1 MTGYKKMKT
10 KILAVAILLFTSL
23 TPMAWSHVITQS
35 DLNQIRVGQTTEADL
50 FQLFGA
56 PTTRSV
62 DLRHQVTLD
71 WFRSK
76 PMPWQ
81 GYIPF
86 IGAALGGLDIEA
98 QQVTVVLTPGG
109 RVLRFEAHS
118 SENTIRGMM
127 PPPTKRWAQSS
138 N

>member
-62 DLRHQVTLD
+62 DLKHQVTLD

-81 GYIPF
+81 
-86 IGAALGGLDIEA
+86 AASSPIA
-98 QQVTVVLTPGG
+98 TMPVVCSAMSPSRRAAWVAMLT
-109 RVLRFEAHS
+109 LS
-118 SENTIRGMM
+118 S
-127 PPPTKRWAQSS
+127 
-138 N
+138 